1 MALPEPE
8 HLLRT
13 VSGINPIR
21 GLVLASQSHSQH
33 GFPLSA
39 CLWFPMWVLEVWG
52 NHEGQH
58 FMIRCGEC
66 WSDHHS
72 WDLADGDQFS
82 ASWSGQRTRN
92 WEKSLPMFINCS
104 WEIGPQTH
112 RRSLDKP
119 CLRFWFIMAIVITEA
134 KENPHCYQPLQMN
147 HHSKRVFPELESLA
161 SSGKYMYWHL
171 G

>member
-21 GLVLASQSHSQH
+21 GWSWPPKAILSTVSPFQH
-33 GFPLSA
+33 AYGFLCGSWRSGEIMRVNISW
-39 CLWFPMWVLEVWG
+39 WFVMVNVGL
-52 NHEGQH
+52 N
-58 FMIRCGEC
+58 
-66 WSDHHS
+66 HS
-72 WDLADGDQFS
+72 WDLADGLFS
-82 ASWSGQRTRN
+82 ASWWSGQRTRN

-104 WEIGPQTH
+104 WEIGPQIH

-147 HHSKRVFPELESLA
+147 HRSKRVLPRVRKPS
-161 SSGKYMYWHL
+161 
-171 G
+171 